1 MDTTA
6 LLQAIYR
13 AYREKRLSEV
23 LTYMDDSFRYV
34 VHLPE
39 TVLEGG
45 DKPRDKTE
53 TARLFGHFMEDYD
66 FLAFD
71 PGPIIVTGDRATVNS
86 QIRMRH
92 KRTGKELDTRITQTW
107 QVKDGKAVA
116 LDEQHDVAKLEAFTK
131 SLSDSGS

>member
-39 TVLEGG
+39 TAISGG
-45 DKPRDKTE
+45 NKLRDKAE
-53 TARLFGHFMEDYD
+53 TAELFRHFMENYD

-71 PGPIIVTGDRATVNS
+71 PGPIIVTGDQATVNS
-86 QIRMRH
+86 HVRFRH
-92 KRTGKELDTRITQTW
+92 KPTGKELRTRVTQTW
-107 QVKDGKAVA
+107 RVKDGKAVA
-116 LDEQHDVAKLEAFTK
+116 LQEQHDVANVEAFVK
-131 SLSDSGS
+131 SLGDGNS